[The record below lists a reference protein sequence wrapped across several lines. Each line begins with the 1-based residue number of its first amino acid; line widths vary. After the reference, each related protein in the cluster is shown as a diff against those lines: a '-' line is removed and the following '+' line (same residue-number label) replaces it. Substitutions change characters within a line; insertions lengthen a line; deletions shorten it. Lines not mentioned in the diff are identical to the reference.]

1 MKTTHS
7 CLALVIV
14 LLAFVISAMHPSV
27 AAERQEI
34 TAPAD
39 RPFAGEI
46 QVSVDATD
54 VVRRIVHVHE
64 RVSGLGADAVLWY
77 PKWLPGTHA
86 PEGPIDR
93 LAAMRMSADGKPI
106 RWSRDTVNVYAF
118 RLRLPPG
125 SRSLDIDFDYL
136 SPTSAKVGMPQMARE
151 LLILEWNDVVLYPAG
166 YYARQIP
173 VTASLLVPAGWTI
186 GTSLEMQGRDGARTM
201 FARVSLERLID
212 SPVFAGR
219 YADRIELDA
228 ATAVHL
234 DVFADRADLLPTD
247 SSLIA
252 SHRALVIQAY
262 KLFGSHHYGHYDFL
276 LALTDQLPWSG
287 LEHHQS
293 SEDVTDANY
302 FADWDGT
309 PWGRDLLPHEYTHSW
324 NGKFRRPADLWTPS
338 YEVPM
343 QDSLLWVYE
352 GQTEYWG
359 YVLTARAGLRSKAQT
374 LEVLADLA
382 AYYSTLPGR
391 RWRPLQDTTNDEIIN
406 PRRPMSW
413 DTWQRFED
421 YYDESALF
429 WLEADTLIRER
440 SHGQRSLDDFAK
452 RFFGVEDGRVAPLT
466 YTFADVVAA
475 LNSVEPYDW
484 SSFLRERLDAV
495 DRPAPLDGLTRGGY
509 ELVYNDKPSDYW
521 KAVETQR
528 KAVLL
533 RYAIGV
539 DIDEKDGTITSV
551 TWNSPAFKA
560 SLTEGMQILAVNG
573 AAYSGDLLKR
583 TIAAAQRSPAPIVL
597 ILKAADR
604 YVVASVD
611 YTGGLRY
618 PHLERVPSVPALL
631 DDILAARP

>member
-1 MKTTHS
+1 MKTAHW
-7 CLALVIV
+7 CLALVNV
-14 LLAFVISAMHPSV
+14 LLAFVVAALHPSL

-34 TAPAD
+34 AAPVD

-46 QVSVDATD
+46 QLSVDASD

-64 RVSGLGADAVLWY
+64 RVSGLAADAVLWY

-93 LAAMRMSADGKPI
+93 LAALRMSADGKPV

-118 RLRLPPG
+118 RLHLPPG

-136 SPTSAKVGMPQMARE
+136 SPTSAKVGMPQMAHE

-166 YYARQIP
+166 YYARQVP
-173 VTASLLVPAGWTI
+173 VTASLTVPDGWTI
-186 GTSLEMQGRDGARTM
+186 GTSLDMQGREGARTA
-201 FARVSLERLID
+201 FGRVSLERLID

-234 DVFADRADLLPTD
+234 DVFADRADLLPRD
-247 SSLIA
+247 SALIA
-252 SHRALVIQAY
+252 KHRALVTQAY
-262 KLFGSHHYGHYDFL
+262 KLFGSRHYGHYDFL
-276 LALTDQLPWSG
+276 LALTDQVAWNG

-293 SEDVTDANY
+293 SEDVTDPNY
-302 FADWDGT
+302 FDDWDGT

-352 GQTEYWG
+352 GQTQYWG
-359 YVLTARAGLRSKAQT
+359 YVLTARAGLWSKAQT
-374 LEVLADLA
+374 LEVLADVS

-406 PRRPMSW
+406 PRRPLSW

-421 YYDESALF
+421 YYDEAALF

-440 SHGQRSLDDFAK
+440 SRGQRSLDDFAK
-452 RFFGVEDGRVAPLT
+452 RFLGVEDGRVAPLT

-475 LNSVEPYDW
+475 LNAVEPYDW

-495 DRPAPLDGLTRGGY
+495 DRPAPLDGLKRGGY
-509 ELVYNDKPSDYW
+509 ALVYNDKPSDYW
-521 KAVETQR
+521 KAVENQR

-533 RYAIGV
+533 RYSIGV
-539 DIDEKDGTITSV
+539 DIDDKDGTITSV

-560 SLTEGMQILAVNG
+560 GLTEGMQILAVNG

-583 TIAAAQRSPAPIVL
+583 TIAAAQRSPAPIGF

-618 PHLERVPSVPALL
+618 PHLERVPSAPALL